1 MEINDVASLISSI
14 GFPIAMCLILFRYI
28 NTTQK
33 ELIEKLGDISRDIGI
48 LCERVSSRNDEN

>member
-48 LCERVSSRNDEN
+48 LCERVSRNDEN